1 MDNKNSLRRPTKV
14 KIETRSSV
22 PEPPLPAHIKQE
34 NRRLPERTD
43 PGNGAK
49 RPRGEATLDDGDEPV
64 EVLPPPRRTKVIID
78 LTDD

>member
-1 MDNKNSLRRPTKV
+1 
-14 KIETRSSV
+14 
-22 PEPPLPAHIKQE
+22 LPAHIKQE

-43 PGNGAK
+43 PGSGVK
-49 RPRGEATLDDGDEPV
+49 RSRNEATLDDGDEPV